1 MPETNLMSAEIV
13 DLSDQILTLRISGL
27 LKHAEFVAA
36 QKRAAEVIQKL
47 GRVRLL
53 VLLDH
58 FAGTDK
64 AGDWGDVSFQAQFD
78 PFIEKIAVVGD
89 KQWEDLVLL
98 FTGKGLRRV
107 PIEYFQSAD
116 LPKARTWLTT

>member
-1 MPETNLMSAEIV
+1 MSAEIV